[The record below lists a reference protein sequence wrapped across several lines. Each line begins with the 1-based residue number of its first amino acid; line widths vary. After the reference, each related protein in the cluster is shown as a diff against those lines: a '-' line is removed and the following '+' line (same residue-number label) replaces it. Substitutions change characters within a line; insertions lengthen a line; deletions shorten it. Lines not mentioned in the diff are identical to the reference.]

1 MPLTYIT
8 GGVRSGKSEF
18 AENLAESFDQPVL
31 YVAFGV
37 NTDNEMLAR
46 IKAHQQRRPNDWGVM
61 EKPYELVSA
70 CARYQDYEV
79 VLVDCFSTWLTNRC
93 MRIPEDELHDE
104 KQRQDI
110 LNEVTEWLAFIK
122 KTPQQIIV
130 VSSEVG
136 LGGVAMSPLGRFF
149 HDTLGKCNQLIAQA
163 SDEAYAVL
171 SGLPLRLK
179 P

>member
-1 MPLTYIT
+1 MTLTYIT

-18 AENLAESFDQPVL
+18 AEQMATVHQRPVL

-37 NTDNEMLAR
+37 NTDFEMKSR
-46 IKAHQQRRPNDWGVM
+46 IEKHQQRRPSDWGII
-61 EKPYELVSA
+61 EEPYELASSCDA
-70 CARYQDYEV
+70 YHDYEV
-79 VLVDCFSTWLTNRC
+79 VLVDCFSTWLTNRIIN
-93 MRIPEDELHDE
+93 IPEAELRQE
-104 KQRQDI
+104 KHRQVI
-110 LNEVTEWLAFIK
+110 INEVSEWLASIK
-122 KTPQQIIV
+122 LMNQQIIV

-149 HDTLGKCNQLIAQA
+149 HDTLGKCNQLIAGDA
-163 SDEAYAVL
+163 DEAFAVL

>member
-1 MPLTYIT
+1 MTLTYIT

-18 AENLAESFDQPVL
+18 AEQLATSHEQAVL

-37 NTDNEMLAR
+37 NTDIEMQNR
-46 IKAHQQRRPNDWGVM
+46 IEKHQQRRPSDWGVV
-61 EKPYELVSA
+61 EEPYELASS
-70 CARYQDYEV
+70 CETYRDYEV
-79 VLVDCFSTWLTNRC
+79 ILIDCFSTWLTNRI
-93 MRIPEDELHDE
+93 MSIPEAELRQEEH
-104 KQRQDI
+104 RQDI
-110 LNEVTEWLAFIK
+110 INEVSDWLALIK
-122 KTPQQIIV
+122 LMDQQIIV

-149 HDTLGKCNQLIAQA
+149 HDTLGKCNQLIAREA
-163 SDEAYAVL
+163 DEAFAVL

>member
-1 MPLTYIT
+1 MTLTYIT

-18 AENLAESFDQPVL
+18 AEQLATSYGRPVL

-37 NTDNEMLAR
+37 NTDIEMQNR
-46 IKAHQQRRPNDWGVM
+46 IEKHQQRRPSDWGVV
-61 EKPYELVSA
+61 EEPYELASSSDTY
-70 CARYQDYEV
+70 RDYEV
-79 VLVDCFSTWLTNRC
+79 ILVDCFSTWLTNRI
-93 MRIPEDELHDE
+93 MSIPEAELRQE
-104 KQRQDI
+104 KHRQDI
-110 LNEVTEWLAFIK
+110 INEMSAWLGCLK
-122 KTPQQIIV
+122 QMDKQVIV

-149 HDTLGKCNQLIAQA
+149 HDTLGKCNQLIAGEA
-163 SDEAYAVL
+163 DEAYAVL